1 MTRTFRKWFVS
12 LVLTAAFVWICFRW
26 FDKPIALWIY
36 DIFGGRRAPTEL
48 ADRILSFPRM
58 SAIVFVVCGLAA
70 IMGRAFSKLE
80 AAVAMC
86 AVSTLATIIIKDQL
100 KFVFGRTWP
109 DAWGPGIVSFVR
121 DNVYGFHFFQSGT
134 SFESFPSGH
143 AAVAAAVLSVA
154 WILFPNLRVHL
165 RDGGC
170 RRRYRPCGSQSSFS
184 QRCRGRQFCRRFG
197 RAIHG
202 RCVPREPTRNAVGQ
216 DGYCSLGIVAR
227 RSRTSH
233 ARRNERLPPGGGSQS
248 FFDAISLSIAL
259 SNNAWAS
266 SFFGLAFSS
275 RSDSARLA
283 SDTSSPPYLGFHLL
297 LVAHTSTVFV
307 PAPCSPSCQSRSA
320 VADVTHFWRRSR
332 TSARNRPDFVHFGQ

>member
-1 MTRTFRKWFVS
+1 MIACFGESRRSTNSGRKNMTRTFRKWFVS
-12 LVLTAAFVWICFRW
+12 LVLTAAFVWICFQW

-154 WILFPNLRVHL
+154 WILFPNLRVICGMGVVAVDIALVALNLHFL
-165 RDGGC
+165 SDVVAGSFVGGSVGLFTVAVC
-170 RRRYRPCGSQSSFS
+170 RASQ
-184 QRCRGRQFCRRFG
+184 
-197 RAIHG
+197 
-202 RCVPREPTRNAVGQ
+202 
-216 DGYCSLGIVAR
+216 LGMRLVKTDIVA
-227 RSRTSH
+227 S
-233 ARRNERLPPGGGSQS
+233 E
-248 FFDAISLSIAL
+248 
-259 SNNAWAS
+259 
-266 SFFGLAFSS
+266 
-275 RSDSARLA
+275 
-283 SDTSSPPYLGFHLL
+283 
-297 LVAHTSTVFV
+297 
-307 PAPCSPSCQSRSA
+307 
-320 VADVTHFWRRSR
+320 
-332 TSARNRPDFVHFGQ
+332 